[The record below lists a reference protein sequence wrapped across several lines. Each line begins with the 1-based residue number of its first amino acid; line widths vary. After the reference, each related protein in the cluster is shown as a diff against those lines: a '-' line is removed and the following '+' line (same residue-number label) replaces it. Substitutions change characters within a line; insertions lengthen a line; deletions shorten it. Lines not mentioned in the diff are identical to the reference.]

1 MKKTWL
7 YRCCWLSVLPLA
19 VISCTKKNDSV
30 IKSGHLVLEVND
42 QMQTKVNADYPG
54 ATPLTAAFSTSES
67 LKTAYFSTGGFTVK
81 TVDTEAFRDQ
91 GGEGVAWA
99 ITGVSGQDSLEKILH
114 IRVYRQFPDAV
125 ILGVQYVNKGKRVL
139 PVIKWTNSAYQ
150 LEPSKDTVK
159 FWSFQGASYQDR
171 RDWIQPVNPGFHQEN
186 FMGMNASD
194 YGGGIPVADLWRPD
208 AGLMVGSVSPVAR
221 LVSLPVSYDPYAP
234 GASLAVAY
242 DYPFRKTLAPG
253 DTLSTFETIL
263 SVHRKDCFDALR
275 TYAGFMRTRGLVP
288 AASEPAAFEPIWC
301 AWGYERDFT
310 VKEILRTLPKV
321 KQLGIDWVGIDDGY
335 QQDEGD
341 WHTNRSHFP
350 GGDAQMKALVDSIH
364 SYGLKAVLWWAP
376 LAVDPDSRFLR
387 EHPGILLIQKNGA
400 PQYIT
405 WWNSFYM
412 APTDSVVLDNAKQT
426 VKLFLDD
433 WGFDALK
440 LDGQHMNACAPDY
453 GGHGLDNP
461 DESYQRLPLFFREI
475 FRTARSIKPHAVV
488 EFCPCGECMNLY
500 TMPYTNQFVASD
512 PVSSW
517 QVRLKGK
524 VYKALMPR
532 TAYFGDHV
540 ELTDNGQDFASQIG
554 VGGVPGTKFVW
565 PATGDSSKDAN
576 LLTPKK
582 DTLFHKW
589 ISLYKK
595 DMLSTGD
602 YLGGLY
608 DIGYDKPEA
617 HCIRKDGKMYYAFF
631 APSYQGAVQLRGLAD
646 SLRYQV
652 RDYFHDRSLGEV
664 TAGAPE
670 VHVSFHGFLMLEAT
684 PRP

>member
-7 YRCCWLSVLPLA
+7 YRCCWLSVLPLVA
-19 VISCTKKNDSV
+19 ISCTKRNDTV

-42 QMQTKVNADYPG
+42 QMRTKVNADYPG
-54 ATPLTAAFSTSES
+54 AAPLTAAFSTSES
-67 LKTAYFSTGGFTVK
+67 LKTAYFSTGDFSVEA
-81 TVDTEAFRDQ
+81 VDTEQIRDQ
-91 GGEGVAWA
+91 AGEGTAWT
-99 ITGVSGQDSLEKILH
+99 ITGTSAQDSLEKILH
-114 IRVYRQFPDAV
+114 IRIYRQFPDAV
-125 ILGVQYVNKGKRVL
+125 MLQVQYVNKGKRAL
-139 PVIKWTNSAYQ
+139 PVLKWTNSAYQ
-150 LEPSKDTVK
+150 LEPAEDTVK
-159 FWSFQGASYQDR
+159 FWSFQGASYAER
-171 RDWIQPVNPGFHQEN
+171 KDWIQPVNPGFHQEN

-194 YGGGIPVADLWRPD
+194 YGGGIPVVDLWRPD
-208 AGLMVGSVSPVAR
+208 AGLMVGSVEPVAR
-221 LVSLPVSYDPYAP
+221 LVSLPVNYDPYQK
-234 GASLAVAY
+234 GASLAVCY
-242 DYPFRKTLAPG
+242 DYPFREWMGPG

-263 SVHRKDCFDALR
+263 SVHRKDCFTPLR
-275 TYAGFMRTRGLVP
+275 EYARFMGTRGLEP
-288 AASEPAAFEPIWC
+288 PPSEPAAFEPIWC

-321 KQLGIDWVGIDDGY
+321 KALGIDWVGIDDGY

-341 WHTNRSHFP
+341 WHTNRRHFP
-350 GGDAQMKALVDSIH
+350 GGDRQMKALVDSIH

-412 APTDSVVLDNAKQT
+412 APTDSVVLENARQT

-461 DESYQRLPLFFREI
+461 DQSYQKLPLFFREI
-475 FRTARSIKPHAVV
+475 FRTARSLKPHAVV

-512 PVSSW
+512 PLSSW

-524 VYKALMPR
+524 VYKALMPH

-565 PATGDSSKDAN
+565 PATGDSSKDVN
-576 LLTPKK
+576 LLTPQK
-582 DTLFHKW
+582 DTLFRKW

-595 DMLSTGD
+595 EMLSTGD

-617 HCIRKDGKMYYAFF
+617 HCIRKGGKMYYAFF

-646 SLRYQV
+646 SVRYQV
-652 RDYFHDRSLGEV
+652 WDYFHDHALGEV
-664 TAGAPE
+664 TAGAPD
-670 VHVSFHGFLMLEAT
+670 VHVSFHGFLMLEAR